1 MKMKLLALVF
11 FLPVVIAAAAGIE
24 AATIRPEAPA
34 AIKRPTKRNTLV
46 HDVSDVNKSRSDLM
60 AARAPYRRAY
70 L

>member
-1 MKMKLLALVF
+1 MKMKLIALVF
-11 FLPVVIAAAAGIE
+11 FLPVVIAAATAVE

-34 AIKRPTKRNTLV
+34 AIKQPNKRNALV

-60 AARAPYRRAY
+60 AARALYRRAY

>member
-1 MKMKLLALVF
+1 MKTKLLTLVL
-11 FLPVVIAAAAGIE
+11 FLLVVIAAAAALE

-34 AIKRPTKRNTLV
+34 AIKHPNKRNALV